1 MKNIGVFCSSLDC
14 NKVFT
19 DQANELGRII
29 GNKNYNLVF
38 GGGKLGLMGVLAES
52 AKKNG
57 SKVISV
63 IPKYLDKPD
72 IIFDKSDTIYKTNNL
87 FDRKK
92 KLIDI
97 SDILIAL
104 PGGVGTL
111 DEIFD
116 VVALYA
122 LGETNKSIFLLNIE
136 NFWLPFNNM
145 IEHLRENRMIR
156 ASDDD
161 FIEARSLKNLSIV
174 DSVHEIFISS
184 DFI

>member
-1 MKNIGVFCSSLDC
+1 MTNIGVFCSSLDGE
-14 NKVFT
+14 KIFSEK
-19 DQANELGRII
+19 ARELGALLA
-29 GNKNYNLVF
+29 KENYSLVY

-72 IIFDKSDTIYKTNNL
+72 IIFDKSDTIHKTNNL

-156 ASDDD
+156 ASDDN
-161 FIEARSLKNLSIV
+161 FTEARSLKNLSIV

>member
-14 NKVFT
+14 KKVFT

-72 IIFDKSDTIYKTNNL
+72 IIFDKSDTIHKTNNSS
-87 FDRKK
+87 DRKK
-92 KLIDI
+92 KLIADSI
-97 SDILIAL
+97 GEKILSL
-104 PGGVGTL
+104 PIYESL
-111 DEIFD
+111 RKNEI
-116 VVALYA
+116 
-122 LGETNKSIFLLNIE
+122 K
-136 NFWLPFNNM
+136 
-145 IEHLRENRMIR
+145 
-156 ASDDD
+156 
-161 FIEARSLKNLSIV
+161 FIVSKLKKFF
-174 DSVHEIFISS
+174 E
-184 DFI
+184 

>member
-14 NKVFT
+14 SKVFT

-38 GGGKLGLMGVLAES
+38 GGGKLGLMGTLAES
-52 AKKNG
+52 AKTNG

-63 IPKYLDKPD
+63 IPKYLDKSD
-72 IIFDKSDTIYKTNNL
+72 IIFDKSDITYKTKNL

-92 KLIDI
+92 KLIDL

-116 VVALYA
+116 VVASYA
-122 LGETNKSIFLLNIE
+122 LGETNKSIILLNTE
-136 NFWLPFNNM
+136 NFWLPFKKM
-145 IEHLRENRMIR
+145 IEHLRENKMIR
-156 ASDDD
+156 PSDDE

-174 DSVHEIFISS
+174 DNVHKIFIHS